1 MLQRFTGNAT
11 ALVFTGDFGGRDG
24 SLAAGSDFAARL
36 TISAPDDGEVCA
48 AEMRN
53 IVSINKGRTL
63 IQDRNQSHVTFASA
77 ILLVFFAGLTFFVVS
92 IVRAA
97 PGPNSAASAVTFRTK
112 CVMCH
117 GPDGSGS
124 VVGKSLN
131 VPDLRSPVVQKL
143 PDAQLAQI
151 ISDGKGGMPSFKSSL
166 SEDQVHSLVAY
177 VRSLRPK
184 K

>member
-1 MLQRFTGNAT
+1 MT
-11 ALVFTGDFGGRDG
+11 
-24 SLAAGSDFAARL
+24 
-36 TISAPDDGEVCA
+36 
-48 AEMRN
+48 
-53 IVSINKGRTL
+53 
-63 IQDRNQSHVTFASA
+63 QDKTKPHVIFASTV
-77 ILLVFFAGLTFFVVS
+77 LLLIFVGLTFFVVS
-92 IVRAA
+92 IVRAD
-97 PGPNSAASAVTFRTK
+97 PGPDSAASSATFRTK
-112 CVMCH
+112 CAMCH

-124 VVGKSLN
+124 AVGKSMN

-143 PDAQLAQI
+143 PDAQLDQI